1 MASSGLRAAVR
12 SAPDVVQT
20 AIRRLRSSLGN
31 VKYAPSKI
39 GNGVQQGI
47 TSGLKGDPTAVA
59 KSFDDA
65 GEALTGLDGATAKP
79 LGETVTGFPVT
90 YTKGNPPPGKDP
102 TTDMP
107 DGTPKVNARWEQVK
121 PYLKGGGY
129 TTLLAAVGV
138 GTWLAVAG
146 VFLQNTDGV
155 EVKITKIEKIK
166 DQQKQY
172 KFTYTTQGGQMCG
185 TPPIACIQS
194 AFKPCKGDTFT
205 FRSTHTTPTLDDV
218 TALVTEVDEDAV
230 YFELDLTNI
239 GNGTPEWGFMTCHS
253 SFRNQFRGSIRDAV
267 QLVVDAGKDVT
278 SPVLQG
284 ICDVIRIP
292 FICPDAFKMGNW
304 VLWMCIICFILSIGI
319 AIYAAVS

>member
-1 MASSGLRAAVR
+1 MASSGLRAAVK
-12 SAPDVVQT
+12 SAPDAVQA
-20 AIRRLRSSLGN
+20 AISRLRNSLGN
-31 VKYAPSKI
+31 VKYSPSKI

-47 TSGLKGDPTAVA
+47 TSGLKGDPAVVA

-65 GEALTGLDGATAKP
+65 GDAVTGLDGATAKP

-90 YTKGNPPPGKDP
+90 YTKGGPPPGKDP
-102 TTDMP
+102 TTEMP
-107 DGTPKVNARWEQVK
+107 DGPPKVNARWEQVR
-121 PYLKGGGY
+121 PYLKG

-185 TPPIACIQS
+185 TPRSPCIQS

-218 TALVTEVDEDAV
+218 TALVIEVDEDAV
-230 YFELDLTNI
+230 SFELDLTNI
-239 GNGTPEWGFMTCHS
+239 GNGTPEWGFMTCHN
-253 SFRNQFRGSIRDAV
+253 SFRNQFRASIRDAI
-267 QLVVDAGKDVT
+267 QLVADTAKDIA
-278 SPVLQG
+278 SPVLEG
-284 ICDVIRIP
+284 ICDVIPIP
-292 FICPDAFKMGNW
+292 FICPDAFNMGNW
-304 VLWMCIICFILSIGI
+304 VLWVCIICCLLLFGIGLI
-319 AIYAAVS
+319 AAFS

>member
-1 MASSGLRAAVR
+1 MATSGLRAAVK
-12 SAPDVVQT
+12 SAPEAVQ
-20 AIRRLRSSLGN
+20 AALRRVRSSLGN
-31 VKYAPSKI
+31 VKYTPSKI

-47 TSGLKGDPTAVA
+47 TSGLKGDPAVVA

-65 GEALTGLDGATAKP
+65 GDAVTAIPEPKP
-79 LGETVTGFPVT
+79 LGEVLGVPVKS
-90 YTKGNPPPGKDP
+90 TKGGPPPGKDP

-107 DGTPKVNARWEQVK
+107 DGPPKVNARWDQVK
-121 PYLKGGGY
+121 TYLKGGGY

-185 TPPIACIQS
+185 TPRIACIQS

-218 TALVTEVDEDAV
+218 TALVTDVDDDAV

-239 GNGTPEWGFMTCHS
+239 GTGTPEWGFMTCHT
-253 SFRNQFRGSIRDAV
+253 SFSNQFRGSIRDAV
-267 QLVVDAGKDVT
+267 QLVVDTAKDVT
-278 SPVLQG
+278 SPILDG
-284 ICDVIRIP
+284 ICDTIAIP
-292 FICPDAFKMGNW
+292 FICPGAFNMGNW
-304 VLWMCIICFILSIGI
+304 VLWVCILCCLLLIGI
-319 AIYAAVS
+319 GLIAAFS